1 MKQNLKKLAGEFID
15 HLTQVENA
23 EEKKPQNLGGE
34 VWYQ

>member
-1 MKQNLKKLAGEFID
+1 MTENLKKMAGEFID
-15 HLTQVENA
+15 CLTKVENA